1 MWRSRMEIKKVTEK
15 WVKDKMNLRSK
26 ILKKDVKGKS
36 KGKG

>member
-1 MWRSRMEIKKVTEK
+1 MRRSKMEIKKVTEK
-15 WVKDKMNLRSK
+15 WVKEKMKLRST